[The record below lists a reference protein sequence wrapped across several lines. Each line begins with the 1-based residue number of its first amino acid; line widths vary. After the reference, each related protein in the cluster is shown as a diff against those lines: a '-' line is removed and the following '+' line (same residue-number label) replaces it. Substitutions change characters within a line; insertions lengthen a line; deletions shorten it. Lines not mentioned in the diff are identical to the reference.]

1 MGSQQTGRP
10 PAAAVPAPSR
20 RQRWGARL
28 RSRAAEDG
36 VFRPVRLP
44 LWVDLAIAAAMLAA
58 ASGAFVGFF
67 VWLARTQ

>member
-10 PAAAVPAPSR
+10 PAVAAPAPSR
-20 RQRWGARL
+20 RRRWGARL